1 LQGTL
6 PLRKFIEST
15 NNAIEGII
23 HTAKT
28 QRHLR
33 YHLFAAAF
41 VLLLTYI
48 FGVERTDFLIISLV
62 VILVLLSEM
71 INTAIEYVVD
81 MLSPEYSEKARI
93 AKDVA
98 AGAVFIT
105 AFGAVVV
112 GYIVLFP
119 YVKTIF
125 DTGISISKH
134 SKEEIALISAILVLI
149 SIVALKARFGKGRP
163 LHGGMPSGHAAIA
176 FSFWVA
182 ITYITESF
190 TASLFC
196 FVLAVLISQ
205 SRVAVKAHTPLEVI
219 IGAVLG
225 AGITFLLFVVFY

>member
-1 LQGTL
+1 L
-6 PLRKFIEST
+6 PLRRFIEST

-23 HTAKT
+23 YTAKT

-81 MLSPEYSEKARI
+81 MLSPEYSEKAKI

-125 DTGISISKH
+125 YTGISISKH

-205 SRVAVKAHTPLEVI
+205 SRVAVKAHSPLEVVIGAI
-219 IGAVLG
+219 IGAV
-225 AGITFLLFVVFY
+225 ITLLLFVAFY